1 MKIFVENDNKLKTS
15 NVQLN
20 EVASKKRIS
29 DFDKILNSEII
40 NI

>member
-1 MKIFVENDNKLKTS
+1 MKIFVENAKKLKTS
-15 NVQLN
+15 NVELD
-20 EVASKKRIS
+20 EVTSKKRIS

>member
-1 MKIFVENDNKLKTS
+1 MKIFVENDNKLRTS